1 MTEAN
6 EAPERR
12 SGSLNAAL
20 ANAVVRLVREY
31 TGRGPTKA
39 RATVSDDLVSVV
51 MHDTLTKA
59 ERTLVRDGKGE
70 IVLAMRQEF
79 QQTMRGDLI
88 AAVEMLTER
97 RVDAFM
103 SANHIDPDMAIES
116 FVLAPAD

>member
-1 MTEAN
+1 MTEAD

-79 QQTMRGDLI
+79 QQTMREDLI

>member
-79 QQTMRGDLI
+79 QQTMREDLI